1 MNATSTHGS
10 RSVLRWWV
18 VSCFVTL
25 PVWDLL
31 GPGEAAGN
39 PIIPIRIAVAHIQ
52 PVAPERCTDASA
64 GSSRCGEAVQYT
76 AALGDLEVDLY
87 AFPTQPE
94 VEVKRVTGGVRI
106 PEGWSIDSVL
116 VCVSAQVVWTAV
128 GGGADL
134 EITYDS
140 PVSMTSWLGTPLLAR
155 VLIQA
160 PTAGLLRFQEVQ
172 FFGPSVGDD
181 LGWADCEAYAGV
193 TDCFCFR
200 DCGSGDLAC
209 HGSISP
215 STLNLEMPAPGEP
228 ARDSLA
234 VYHYHWD
241 PEMPYDC
248 PVSFRT
254 SASWLSVARRP
265 VGDGV
270 SRAILTADGSSLSPG
285 EYDALVICVSEC
297 QTCATVRF
305 RVPNFPPPAAEATSW
320 GRLKRNWK

>member
-1 MNATSTHGS
+1 
-10 RSVLRWWV
+10 L
-18 VSCFVTL
+18 
-25 PVWDLL
+25 DLL
-31 GPGEAAGN
+31 EPGEAAGN

-64 GSSRCGEAVQYT
+64 GSSPCGEAVQYT
-76 AALGDLEVDLY
+76 AALGALEVDLY
-87 AFPTQPE
+87 AYPTQFE
-94 VEVKRVTGGVRI
+94 VDVKRVTGGVRI

-116 VCVSAQVVWTAV
+116 VCVPAQVVWTV
-128 GGGADL
+128 VDGGADL
-134 EITYDS
+134 EITYDP

-160 PTAGLLRFQEVQ
+160 PTAGRLRFQAVR
-172 FFGPSVGDD
+172 FFGPYVGDD

-209 HGSISP
+209 SGSISP
-215 STLNLEMPAPGEP
+215 STLHLEMPAPGEP

-234 VYHYHWD
+234 VYHDHPD
-241 PEMPYDC
+241 PDMPYDC

-254 SASWLSVARRP
+254 SAPWLSVVKHP
-265 VGDGV
+265 VEPGV
-270 SRAILTADGSSLSPG
+270 TRAILSADGSSLPPG
-285 EYDALVICVSEC
+285 EYEALVICVSAC

-305 RVPNFPPPAAEATSW
+305 RVPEFPPPAVEATSW
-320 GRLKRNWK
+320 GRLKKNWR